1 MFNSES
7 LIFGETFEHRDTMND
22 NWKFNECPSGVSLN
36 HFSEKDIIIKNLMEI
51 LNNIPEGV
59 IAVDLNMNVTF
70 INQIAERITGMN
82 NMSIIDEKCHDI
94 FKIHKNEC
102 VMCQTIET
110 GKRLLNCYIC
120 TTDNNGN
127 RIPIIV
133 STAPLRDEN
142 GIIVGGVM
150 SFRNLS
156 RTEIPRRKLSSDY
169 TFHDIIGQSS
179 RMRELF
185 ELIPKIAQS
194 ESTVLIEGE
203 SGTGKELVA
212 KAIHNASPR
221 HDKPMICVNTNAIPD
236 SLFESELFGYKAG
249 AFTGATNDKKGRFA
263 LADGGSLFL
272 DEIGYISQ
280 NIQTKLLRVLQERE
294 YEPLGGTKS
303 IKANVRI
310 ITATN
315 RNLTTLMK
323 SGEFR
328 EDLFYR
334 LNVIKIRVPPLR
346 ERREDVPLI
355 IDYFIDR
362 FNRMKNLD
370 ISGISPSALNILK
383 NHHYPGNVRE
393 LENIIEHAFALC
405 PGGEIEPEYFPDY
418 LQEKQV
424 VTPAQTLGSLE
435 EMESIFLTSVL
446 KRNDWSRDRTARE
459 LGISSSTLYRKLKRL
474 GLSLPYSEK
483 QEVSN

>member
-1 MFNSES
+1 MVG
-7 LIFGETFEHRDTMND
+7 IT
-22 NWKFNECPSGVSLN
+22 W
-36 HFSEKDIIIKNLMEI
+36 
-51 LNNIPEGV
+51 
-59 IAVDLNMNVTF
+59 F
-70 INQIAERITGMN
+70 INE
-82 NMSIIDEKCHDI
+82 
-94 FKIHKNEC
+94 
-102 VMCQTIET
+102 
-110 GKRLLNCYIC
+110 
-120 TTDNNGN
+120 
-127 RIPIIV
+127 
-133 STAPLRDEN
+133 
-142 GIIVGGVM
+142 
-150 SFRNLS
+150 
-156 RTEIPRRKLSSDY
+156 
-169 TFHDIIGQSS
+169 
-179 RMRELF
+179 
-185 ELIPKIAQS
+185 
-194 ESTVLIEGE
+194 
-203 SGTGKELVA
+203 
-212 KAIHNASPR
+212 
-221 HDKPMICVNTNAIPD
+221 
-236 SLFESELFGYKAG
+236 
-249 AFTGATNDKKGRFA
+249 
-263 LADGGSLFL
+263 
-272 DEIGYISQ
+272 
-280 NIQTKLLRVLQERE
+280 
-294 YEPLGGTKS
+294 
-303 IKANVRI
+303 
-310 ITATN
+310 
-315 RNLTTLMK
+315 
-323 SGEFR
+323 
-328 EDLFYR
+328 LFYR